1 MKLLFI
7 AGGFTPPGGIET
19 FIHSLLPM
27 LVSRGHSV
35 SLLCWGPR
43 SHLLDEIKRSGV
55 DVHRQP
61 FRWACRVSAPDI
73 VLLARRGM
81 VQVLKH
87 DVVIF
92 TKMPPASLL
101 WSLRRIA
108 RSGKHRPFI
117 YVTAYRPSEM
127 WSPASP
133 ATNTLNIFDSIVVQT
148 SGFAE
153 ELREC
158 GYRGVVETIPLIPPK
173 PVTPHPFPN
182 GGHCLRLG
190 FLGRLVPQKNL
201 VYLLE
206 AFEHLVTGRTGACP
220 EPVSWEL
227 HLFGDGPT
235 KQELESA
242 AAARGLESRVHFH
255 GAVPHGA
262 VAGAIDQCHLFAFSS
277 VTEGQCLAA
286 LEILSRGRPIVAT
299 PVGAF
304 PEFLTAPELGQL
316 APLDNAALFAQAL
329 HQVGLHLRQGRL
341 TPLAVQQRFANL
353 FPHDEIID
361 KYCLLFAGESVGGS
375 LSTNLAT
382 PSDSHR
388 HAISGCRAGR
398 EAS

>member
-1 MKLLFI
+1 VRLLFI
-7 AGGFTPPGGIET
+7 AGGFTPPGGIES
-19 FIHSLLPM
+19 FIYSLLPM

-35 SLLCWGPR
+35 SLLCWGP
-43 SHLLDEIKRSGV
+43 HNQLLDEMTRSGV
-55 DVHRQP
+55 DVRRQP
-61 FRWACRVSAPDI
+61 FRWGCRASAPDL
-73 VLLARRGM
+73 VLLARHGM

-108 RSGKHRPFI
+108 GSGKHRPFI
-117 YVTAYRPSEM
+117 YVTAYRPSEI
-127 WSPASP
+127 WSPARP
-133 ATNTLNIFDSIVVQT
+133 AASTLNIFDSIIAQT
-148 SGFAE
+148 SGFSE
-153 ELREC
+153 ELREY

-173 PVTPHPFPN
+173 PIMPHPFPD

-201 VYLLE
+201 VYLLD
-206 AFEHLVTGRTGACP
+206 AFEHLVAGRAGACS

-255 GAVPHGA
+255 GAVPHDA
-262 VAGAIDQCHLFAFSS
+262 VAAAIDQCHLFAFSS
-277 VTEGQCLAA
+277 VSEGQCLAA

-316 APLDNAALFAQAL
+316 APPDNAALFAQTL

-341 TPLAVQQRFANL
+341 TPLAVQRRFASL
-353 FPHDEIID
+353 FSHDEIID
-361 KYCLLFAGESVGGS
+361 KYCLLLAGESVGGS
-375 LSTNLAT
+375 LPMNFAT

-388 HAISGCRAGR
+388 HAISGCRTER
-398 EAS
+398 ETS

>member
-1 MKLLFI
+1 VKLLFI
-7 AGGFTPPGGIET
+7 AGGFTPPGGIES
-19 FIHSLLPM
+19 FIYSLLPM

-117 YVTAYRPSEM
+117 YVTSYRPSEM

-133 ATNTLNIFDSIVVQT
+133 AANTLNIFDSIVVQT